1 MQKLKADIKNRQFKN
16 CYLFYGEEDY
26 LKRLYRDS
34 LKAAVLNGG
43 DDMNCTRFQGKE
55 TDVVQI
61 KDLADTLPF
70 FSDYR
75 LIIVENSGLFKSA
88 NDLADYLPNMPDST
102 ILLFVETR
110 TAGTCQN
117 HFPVRR
123 HHQRGNKTIRREKR
137 IPRKSRKKRE
147 YGSLFHTGRLS
158 GLFT

>member
-61 KDLADTLPF
+61 KDLADTRKYI
-70 FSDYR
+70 SDYC
-75 LIIVENSGLFKSA
+75 S
-88 NDLADYLPNMPDST
+88 
-102 ILLFVETR
+102 
-110 TAGTCQN
+110 
-117 HFPVRR
+117 
-123 HHQRGNKTIRREKR
+123 
-137 IPRKSRKKRE
+137 
-147 YGSLFHTGRLS
+147 
-158 GLFT
+158 

>member
-70 FSDYR
+70 FSDLPIVHR
-75 LIIVENSGLFKSA
+75 LHFNRISA
-88 NDLADYLPNMPDST
+88 FVD
-102 ILLFVETR
+102 ILIQAVTFINLTL
-110 TAGTCQN
+110 
-117 HFPVRR
+117 H
-123 HHQRGNKTIRREKR
+123 
-137 IPRKSRKKRE
+137 KK
-147 YGSLFHTGRLS
+147 
-158 GLFT
+158 